1 MMSSW
6 GVLILRHAEAPGERT
21 ITAAPGEAVD
31 SLPWLR
37 NAHWSCK
44 DNKSKIIDC
53 STVLECFWAHQ
64 SHFTADYK
72 DFCKCLWCVAIVRWT
87 LPQQMHC
94 FFLVGFHGHGSLI
107 SYLDGKKRKT
117 RKTNNAWN
125 DNQSPELSASAL
137 FTMNSW
143 QEGHVVILI
152 MAKLRLFS
160 FETNCECNLLS
171 IEDFFSGDQTQ
182 YIYSS
187 ILLIAPWG

>member
-6 GVLILRHAEAPGERT
+6 GVLILRHAEASGERT
-21 ITAAPGEAVD
+21 IMAVPGEAVD

-87 LPQQMHC
+87 LPQQMHW
-94 FFLVGFHGHGSLI
+94 FGSLI
-107 SYLDGKKRKT
+107 SYLDGEKRKT
-117 RKTNNAWN
+117 RKTNNAGN

-137 FTMNSW
+137 LTMNGW

-160 FETNCECNLLS
+160 FETNCECNLLYS
-171 IEDFFSGDQTQ
+171 IEDFFSGDQTP
-182 YIYSS
+182 YIYCS
-187 ILLIAPWG
+187 ILPIAPWG